1 VFSQIRLPSSILPS
15 FISSYRLLSSN
26 YDISCSRVVQQMFWT
41 HTINEGQSKKKKS
54 FFFLSFVVHISVYRE
69 IERLW
74 ITCFAYNK
82 ENRQFFQEDLF
93 IFSLVMQ
100 MYIYF
105 HHMNILHTCLLI
117 YIYIYIETHF
127 FFFSDNST
135 HSTNECKWTSMISD
149 CLPDWNLCNHH
160 LLIHC
165 LSDIFYLC
173 MYIND
178 KVKK

>member
-1 VFSQIRLPSSILPS
+1 M
-15 FISSYRLLSSN
+15 LSGGATDVLN
-26 YDISCSRVVQQMFWT
+26 TYHQWR
-41 HTINEGQSKKKKS
+41 TIKRKKNR
-54 FFFLSFVVHISVYRE
+54 FFFSSLDICTSVDQE

-82 ENRQFFQEDLF
+82 RKSTAFFF
-93 IFSLVMQ
+93 KRIFLYSHLSCK
-100 MYIYF
+100 YIYSF
-105 HHMNILHTCLLI
+105 IIWMYFTL
-117 YIYIYIETHF
+117 YVYIYIESNLF

-135 HSTNECKWTSMISD
+135 HSTNECKWTAMISD

-160 LLIHC
+160 LLMYC

-173 MYIND
+173 MYITD